1 MFKSFTHVEHKEFD
15 HGKLIKDKEVNIEYN
30 GENMEIDVRDQD
42 KEKHVT
48 LTNKE
53 LMDVFS
59 KPMHQLD
66 LMKRLSMDF
75 KETKPEKQKE
85 MKKLEEVKVKKPEE
99 VKVKKPEKA
108 LEVKKTKSTKGKSK
122 KSKTVKISTK

>member
-53 LMDVFS
+53 LLDVFS
-59 KPMHQLD
+59 KPMHQLN

-75 KETKPEKQKE
+75 KETKSEKQKE
-85 MKKLEEVKVKKPEE
+85 MKKPEEKKKAIEMKKPEE
-99 VKVKKPEKA
+99 MKKA